1 MNRRQRTVAPR
12 LARIIGP
19 TLPLHA
25 VEQLLDRGLLD
36 LRACERHIVADEI
49 RRLETRGLPRCGA
62 MHVVA
67 DELGCSYA
75 KVRTLYYETFKQ
87 PKR

>member
-12 LARIIGP
+12 LARIVGDV
-19 TLPLHA
+19 LPPGA

-36 LRACERHIVADEI
+36 LRACERYVVADEI
-49 RRLETRGLPRCGA
+49 RRHESRGLPRCGA
-62 MHVVA
+62 MYAVA
-67 DELGCSYA
+67 EELGCSYA